1 MASSYGYV
9 KREVQDMQINWAEVG
24 QNFRNVLD
32 EEARV
37 RQDKKDA
44 IDKDTR
50 EYEKRV
56 TDSNLLGRDTKFNEG
71 VLMMGADAQ
80 HMSRMNT
87 MLLKSGQL
95 KPRDYTIMT
104 QNMIDGTNNVFKV
117 IESYNNLQADVM
129 DGVNSKEFSEDML
142 SNWAVVQDMA
152 NFNDNRIMFNPY
164 TGEVNVARMVE
175 DPANPTGPRIPSND
189 ASKLQSVQSLLNITN
204 DNVLRYKM
212 IEHINDN
219 IKTLEPIVMQKIN
232 EMGGTYKKGTLIK
245 YTSFF
250 SKRTGGFDELSKEE
264 KEQLAADLDMDVSS
278 AGMLGSMHKT
288 ISDYADSQVEFDR
301 NGMSILIDFKKVSDD
316 GVPYSTTFNE
326 EDTKDANGDRDENVI
341 LKKQENGRI
350 IYELTDTQKKE
361 AKNVFIN
368 QLTSRLAESTETS
381 TVDMFKEADVVNL
394 KYSDDKKEKI
404 KKSKEFGTMLSNF
417 YYGDATEVAASETF
431 FRDLLGLV
439 DFQKIDDVAYLTSYS
454 ANDPEKLETTAVS
467 MLDED
472 GNLMSFELFAKAAMP
487 GMSNNQDLDE
497 AVALSGG
504 TRKGVVESV
513 KVATAPTVEN
523 GKSIKGTVTITFE
536 DGRVE
541 TRTGTVSDFKPG
553 SEIEKGS
560 MTKTGKGATTTVSE
574 GDDDYK
580 NRYIAA
586 IVDGA
591 TLKTLTKGG
600 KTAVSPTKLK
610 THLEGL
616 STLGFTV
623 TDDYTP
629 NQVSIKSE
637 GGVVSVFDTSLT
649 GAAMDKQ
656 IKVLEAFISSN
667 TSAEKLVE
675 ASAAIKILI
684 GNKKGSK
691 PDDKKGS
698 QPDGKKVD
706 ALGNPIE

>member
-24 QNFRNVLD
+24 RNFRNVLD

-56 TDSNLLGRDTKFNEG
+56 TDSNLLGRDTRFNEG

-80 HMSRMNT
+80 HQSRMNT

-129 DGVNSKEFSEDML
+129 DGVNSKELSEDML
-142 SNWAVVQDMA
+142 SNWAMVQDMA

-164 TGEVNVARMVE
+164 TGEVNVSRMVE
-175 DPANPTGPRIPSND
+175 DPANPTGPRIPSNK
-189 ASKLQSVQSLLNITN
+189 ASELQSVQSLLNITN

-212 IEHINDN
+212 IEHINGN
-219 IKTLEPIVMQKIN
+219 ISTLEPIVMQKIN

-278 AGMLGSMHKT
+278 AGMLGSMHRT

-326 EDTKDANGDRDENVI
+326 AETKDANNNRDENVI
-341 LKKQENGRI
+341 LKRQENGRI

-368 QLTSRLAESTETS
+368 QLTSRLAESTETT
-381 TVDMFKEADVVNL
+381 TVDMFKEPDVVNL
-394 KYSDDKKEKI
+394 KYNDDKKEKI
-404 KKSKEFGTMLSNF
+404 RKSKEFGTMLSNF

-439 DFQKIDDVAYLTSYS
+439 DFQKIDDVALLTSYN
-454 ANDPEKLETTAVS
+454 ATTGKQETKEVS
-467 MLDED
+467 MLDAD
-472 GNLMSFELFAKAAMP
+472 KNLLSFELFAKAAMP
-487 GMSNNQDLDE
+487 GMSNNKDLDE
-497 AVALSGG
+497 AVVLSGG

-513 KVATAPTVEN
+513 KVATMPTVEN

-560 MTKTGKGATTTVSE
+560 MTKTGKGATITVSE

-591 TLKTLTKGG
+591 TLKTLTKDG
-600 KTAVSPTKLK
+600 KTALSPTKLK

-623 TDDYTP
+623 TDDVWTY

-656 IKVLEAFISSN
+656 IKILEAFISSN
-667 TSAEKLVE
+667 TSADKLDE

-684 GNKKGSK
+684 GDKKGSK
-691 PDDKKGS
+691 PE
-698 QPDGKKVD
+698 GKKLD
-706 ALGNPIE
+706 PLGNPIE

>member
-32 EEARV
+32 EESRV

-71 VLMMGADAQ
+71 VLIMGADAQ

-95 KPRDYTIMT
+95 KPRDYTIKT

-129 DGVNSKEFSEDML
+129 DGVNSKELSEDML
-142 SNWAVVQDMA
+142 SNWAMVQDMA

-219 IKTLEPIVMQKIN
+219 ISTLEPIVMQKIN

-250 SKRTGGFDELSKEE
+250 SKRTGGFDDLSKEE
-264 KEQLAADLDMDVSS
+264 KEQLAANLDMDVSS

-316 GVPYSTTFNE
+316 GVPYSTTFDE
-326 EDTKDANGDRDENVI
+326 SETKDANGNRDENVI

-368 QLTSRLAESTETS
+368 QLTSRLAESTETT
-381 TVDMFKEADVVNL
+381 TVDMFKEQSPPPKKTIEEIKLIKTEENSLEAQKLWNQMWSATPQEKQNIMTAFLASAIKLDDGLVAIVPTADGLGLDVEYLDKAKNTRISFNAAISKEEWAKLGTELTGLFDPDKQLNAGGFGDSSSIGVDASGKSNWGDSKSFRAGSTVFNTKFKDAVTTKLGELVLKKEAKDVIAKFKTIFPEGNNLGIRYVNTSWMGIDDLSVTVDGFNGDDSHKGEYELDADVDWDNNAKQKL
-394 KYSDDKKEKI
+394 
-404 KKSKEFGTMLSNF
+404 KEFIDWLT
-417 YYGDATEVAASETF
+417 YATQKAGKANA
-431 FRDLLGLV
+431 LN
-439 DFQKIDDVAYLTSYS
+439 DFI
-454 ANDPEKLETTAVS
+454 
-467 MLDED
+467 
-472 GNLMSFELFAKAAMP
+472 G
-487 GMSNNQDLDE
+487 
-497 AVALSGG
+497 SG
-504 TRKGVVESV
+504 SV
-513 KVATAPTVEN
+513 KLN
-523 GKSIKGTVTITFE
+523 G
-536 DGRVE
+536 
-541 TRTGTVSDFKPG
+541 
-553 SEIEKGS
+553 
-560 MTKTGKGATTTVSE
+560 
-574 GDDDYK
+574 
-580 NRYIAA
+580 
-586 IVDGA
+586 
-591 TLKTLTKGG
+591 
-600 KTAVSPTKLK
+600 
-610 THLEGL
+610 
-616 STLGFTV
+616 
-623 TDDYTP
+623 
-629 NQVSIKSE
+629 Q
-637 GGVVSVFDTSLT
+637 
-649 GAAMDKQ
+649 
-656 IKVLEAFISSN
+656 
-667 TSAEKLVE
+667 
-675 ASAAIKILI
+675 
-684 GNKKGSK
+684 
-691 PDDKKGS
+691 
-698 QPDGKKVD
+698 
-706 ALGNPIE
+706 